1 MATTFSSQKTTDAP
15 YDLDALREQ
24 FPLLATEANGH
35 PLAYLDNAA
44 TTQKPLAV
52 LDAITR
58 FYLEENA
65 NVHRGLYDL
74 SRRATERYE
83 ESRRIAARFLNAR
96 EAAEVIW
103 VRGTTEAINL
113 VAMTYGW
120 QHVRAGD
127 EIVLSMLEHH
137 SNLVPWQL
145 LAQRTGARLRYIEID
160 DEGKLRYD
168 QLHEVISARTRIVAV
183 GHISNALGT
192 IHDLKRIVERA
203 HAVGAKVVVD
213 GAQGAPHV
221 KVDVQDLDVDFYA
234 ISGHKMLGP
243 MGIGALWGRRELLE
257 SMPPYHGGGEMIDR
271 VDFDSSTYA
280 QLPHKFEAGT
290 PNAGGAVG
298 LAAAMEFI
306 EAIGHDAIAQHERTL
321 IEYGL
326 EKLNAVPG
334 LRMYGPRDVASRTSV
349 FSFEL
354 AGIHPHDI
362 ATVLDAEGIAVR
374 AGHHCAQILMRRLGV
389 AATTRASCYIY
400 NTTEE
405 IDRLVDG
412 LAKVREYFV

>member
-96 EAAEVIW
+96 DAAEVIW

-120 QHVRAGD
+120 QHVRADD

-160 DEGKLRYD
+160 EEGKLRYD
-168 QLHEVISARTRIVAV
+168 QLNEVINARTKIVAV

-192 IHDLKRIVERA
+192 IHDLKRIVEHA
-203 HAVGAKVVVD
+203 HAVGAKVIVD

-221 KVDVQDLDVDFYA
+221 KVDVQDLGVDFYA

-306 EAIGHDAIAQHERTL
+306 EAIGHDAIAQHERTM

-326 EKLNAVPG
+326 EKLNAVAG
-334 LRMYGPRDVASRTSV
+334 LRMFGPRDVASRTSV

-354 AGIHPHDI
+354 EGIHPHDI

-412 LAKVREYFV
+412 LAKVRGYFG

>member
-1 MATTFSSQKTTDAP
+1 MATQLAP
-15 YDLDALREQ
+15 YDIQSIREQ

-44 TTQKPLAV
+44 TTQKPQAV

-83 ESRRIAARFLNAR
+83 ESRRIAARFINAPD
-96 EAAEVIW
+96 ASEVIW

-120 QHVRAGD
+120 QNVREGD
-127 EIVLSMLEHH
+127 EIVLSVLEHH

-145 LAQRTGARLRYIEID
+145 LAQRTRARLRFIDID
-160 DEGKLRYD
+160 DQGRLRYD
-168 QLHEVISARTRIVAV
+168 QLDEVITNRTKIVAV
-183 GHISNALGT
+183 GHASNALGT
-192 IHDLKRIVERA
+192 IHDIPQIVERA
-203 HAVGAKVVVD
+203 HAVGAKVVID
-213 GAQGAPHV
+213 GAQGAPHLAI
-221 KVDVQDLDVDFYA
+221 DVQALGVDFYS

-243 MGIGALWGRRELLE
+243 MGIGVLWGRRELLDE
-257 SMPPYHGGGEMIDR
+257 MPPYHGGGEMIDR
-271 VDFDSSTYA
+271 VDFDQSTYA
-280 QLPHKFEAGT
+280 PVPHKFEAGT

-306 EAIGHDAIAQHERTL
+306 EKVGHDALAQHEGML
-321 IEYGL
+321 IRYGL
-326 EKLNAVPG
+326 ERLGTVAG
-334 LRMYGPRDVASRTSV
+334 LRMFGPDDPDARLAV

-389 AATTRASCYIY
+389 PATTRASCYLY

-412 LAKVREYFV
+412 LAVVRSYFG

>member
-1 MATTFSSQKTTDAP
+1 MATTFSSRKTIDAP
-15 YDLDALREQ
+15 YDVDALREQ
-24 FPLLATEANGH
+24 FPLLAQEANGH

-44 TTQKPLAV
+44 TTQKPKAV
-52 LDAITR
+52 LDAVAH
-58 FYLEENA
+58 FYLEDNA

-83 ESRRIAARFLNAR
+83 EARRIAARFINA
-96 EAAEVIW
+96 ADPSEVIW

-120 QHVRAGD
+120 QNVKAGD
-127 EIVLSMLEHH
+127 EIVLSVVEHH

-145 LAQRTGARLRYIEID
+145 LAQRTDAKLRFIDID
-160 DEGKLRYD
+160 DEGRLRYD
-168 QLHEVISARTRIVAV
+168 QLAELISERTKIVAV

-192 IHDLKRIVERA
+192 IHDVRRIVEAA
-203 HAVGAKVVVD
+203 HAVGAKVVMD

-221 KVDVQDLDVDFYA
+221 KVDVQALGVDFYA
-234 ISGHKMLGP
+234 ISGHKMLAP
-243 MGIGALWGRRELLE
+243 MGIGVLWGRRELLE

-271 VDFDSSTYA
+271 VEFDYSTYA

-290 PNAGGAVG
+290 PNAGGAVAM
-298 LAAAMEFI
+298 AAAMEFL
-306 EAIGHDAIAQHERTL
+306 ENIGHDRIAQHERMM

-326 EKLNAVPG
+326 EKLSGVDG
-334 LRMYGPRDVASRTSV
+334 LMLYGPRDVASRTSV
-349 FSFEL
+349 FSFALE
-354 AGIHPHDI
+354 GVHPHDI

-389 AATTRASCYIY
+389 PATTRASAYIY
-400 NTTEE
+400 NTPEE
-405 IDRLVDG
+405 IDRLVEG
-412 LAKVREYFV
+412 LAKVREYFG

>member
-1 MATTFSSQKTTDAP
+1 MATTFSSRKTIDAP
-15 YDLDALREQ
+15 YNVDALREQ
-24 FPLLATEANGH
+24 FPLLAQEANGH

-44 TTQKPLAV
+44 TTQKPKAV
-52 LDAITR
+52 LDAVAH
-58 FYLEENA
+58 FYLEDNA

-83 ESRRIAARFLNAR
+83 EARRIAARFINA
-96 EAAEVIW
+96 ADPSEVIW

-120 QHVRAGD
+120 QNVKAGD
-127 EIVLSMLEHH
+127 EIVLSVLEHH

-145 LAQRTGARLRYIEID
+145 LAQRTGAKLRFIDID
-160 DEGKLRYD
+160 DEGRLRYD
-168 QLHEVISARTRIVAV
+168 QLAELVSERTKIVAV
-183 GHISNALGT
+183 GHISNAIGT
-192 IHDLKRIVERA
+192 IHDVKRIVEAA
-203 HAVGAKVVVD
+203 HAVGAKVVMD

-221 KVDVQDLDVDFYA
+221 KVDVQALGVDFYA
-234 ISGHKMLGP
+234 ISGHKMLAP
-243 MGIGALWGRRELLE
+243 MGIGVLWGRRELLE

-271 VDFDSSTYA
+271 VEYEYSTYA

-290 PNAGGAVG
+290 PNAGGAVAM
-298 LAAAMEFI
+298 AAAMEFI
-306 EAIGHDAIAQHERTL
+306 ENIGHEKIAQHERMM

-326 EKLNAVPG
+326 EKLSGVEG
-334 LRMYGPRDVASRTSV
+334 LTMYGPRDAGARTSV
-349 FSFEL
+349 FSFALE
-354 AGIHPHDI
+354 GVHPHDI

-389 AATTRASCYIY
+389 PATTRASAYIY
-400 NTTEE
+400 NTPEE

-412 LAKVREYFV
+412 LAKVREYFD

>member
-1 MATTFSSQKTTDAP
+1 MATQLAP
-15 YDLDALREQ
+15 YDIQAIREQ

-44 TTQKPLAV
+44 TTQKPQAV

-83 ESRRIAARFLNAR
+83 ESRRIAARFINAPD
-96 EAAEVIW
+96 ASEVIW

-120 QHVRAGD
+120 QNVREGD
-127 EIVLSMLEHH
+127 EIVLSVLEHH

-145 LAQRTGARLRYIEID
+145 LAQRTRAKLRFID
-160 DEGKLRYD
+160 IDEQGRLRYD
-168 QLHEVISARTRIVAV
+168 QLDEVITNRTKIVAI
-183 GHISNALGT
+183 GHASNALGT
-192 IHDLKRIVERA
+192 IHDIPQIVERA

-213 GAQGAPHV
+213 GAQGAPHLAI
-221 KVDVQDLDVDFYA
+221 DVQALGVDFYS

-243 MGIGALWGRRELLE
+243 MGIGLLWGRRELLDA
-257 SMPPYHGGGEMIDR
+257 MPPYHGGGEMIDR
-271 VDFDSSTYA
+271 VDFDQSTYA
-280 QLPHKFEAGT
+280 PVPHKFEAGT

-306 EAIGHDAIAQHERTL
+306 EKVGHDALAQHEQML
-321 IEYGL
+321 IRYGL
-326 EKLNAVPG
+326 ERLGTVEG
-334 LRMYGPRDVASRTSV
+334 LRMFGPHDPDERLAV

-389 AATTRASCYIY
+389 PATTRASCYLY

-412 LAKVREYFV
+412 LAVVRSYFG